1 MTVRAT
7 LRWTHADLR
16 ANRGQALFS
25 VLATAGVIAS
35 LLLAAALFSY
45 ATNPWERIF
54 TQTRGAHV
62 WLSTSAG
69 TDTAGLSRLDEVT
82 GVSGPFRTAR
92 TTVEFRG
99 VRAMVEMRAADA
111 GAPPD
116 VAGPQLL
123 SGDWLEDTPADA
135 SAPDGGGTGGRGGA
149 GDVRDEGVRGE
160 GARGQ
165 GSAYDGIVLEESLA
179 EAMWAEPGDT
189 LTFPGRGGSSRT
201 LEVVGV
207 AETAEPHYR
216 PGEEPGVGWVLPRT
230 LDTTERKSR
239 GQTVGLRL
247 GDPGDTDF
255 VVQRAV
261 TELGSDQV
269 TNVTKWQEARA
280 DAEGGYRLL
289 GLVFGVFGLG
299 ALLAGALVASGAIS
313 TRVRGQLRDISML
326 KAIGFTPAQLV
337 GSLLIQHVA
346 MAVLAV
352 ALGTGTLLAVGPHVP
367 GQIGEAVAVWQQLPG
382 HLALLLGLPA
392 GAVLLI
398 AVTAGLAAW
407 RAGRVPPVP
416 AVRVAPPA
424 VRPMSRATR
433 RALALAGSSTLL
445 LGWRSA
451 FPRRARAATSVLRLA
466 VPLMLITVALSVWAT
481 IDRFESHP
489 EEVGLPAALSARGTY
504 DARDAHHGERDA
516 RDGERADRRRL
527 AAHPDVRAVHPSTEV
542 DALVP
547 GQTGTITLRGVGTA
561 ADPYPFALAEGRR
574 PTGPDE
580 AVAGEGLLDLL
591 QADVGDWVRMTVE
604 GRPQILHLVGRNLEP
619 TEGGRVV
626 STTLDT
632 LRERDPGLRQDFSL
646 LELRPGADPRAVGAE
661 LGDGVD
667 GGLEITEVPNP
678 ADGLTPARW
687 AIAGMIGVLALI
699 VLTELL
705 TAVGACVRD
714 RGRDLLAL
722 RAVGLTPRQVSAVV
736 VASTAFLTLAATVA
750 GTGTGVLLSGW
761 LIDTQGRVSGMGAGI
776 AQLPAPWTLTGLGVA
791 AVVGAAAASLVPA
804 ARVSRRRLADSLS
817 ETL

>member
-7 LRWTHADLR
+7 LRWAHADLR

-25 VLATAGVIAS
+25 VLATAGIIAS

-69 TDTAGLSRLDEVT
+69 AEMAGLSRLDGVT
-82 GVSGPFRTAR
+82 GVSGPFRTTR
-92 TTVEFRG
+92 TTAESGG
-99 VRAMVEMRAADA
+99 VRAVLEMRAADA
-111 GAPPD
+111 GEPPE
-116 VAGPQLL
+116 VARPQLV
-123 SGDWLEDTPADA
+123 SGHWLEDAGP
-135 SAPDGGGTGGRGGA
+135 GGRPDVVQ
-149 GDVRDEGVRGE
+149 GDGVRGDGVHGE
-160 GARGQ
+160 GARGAE
-165 GSAYDGIVLEESLA
+165 STARDGIVLEESLA

-189 LTFPGRGGSSRT
+189 LTVPGSDGPRR

-207 AETAEPHYR
+207 AETAEPHYS
-216 PGEEPGVGWVLPRT
+216 PGEQPGVGWVLPGT
-230 LDTTERKSR
+230 LDSTERKGP
-239 GQTVGLRL
+239 GQTIGLRL
-247 GDPGDTDF
+247 DDPRDTDF

-269 TNVTKWQEARA
+269 AEVTKWQEARA

-337 GSLLIQHVA
+337 GSFLIQHLA

-352 ALGTGTLLAVGPHVP
+352 ALGTGTIMALGPHIP
-367 GQIGEAVAVWQQLPG
+367 GQIGEAAAVWQELPG
-382 HLALLLGLPA
+382 HFTLLFGLPA
-392 GAVLLI
+392 AAVLLI
-398 AVTAGLAAW
+398 ALTTGLAAW

-416 AVRVAPPA
+416 SVRAALPSVG
-424 VRPMSRATR
+424 PMSRVTR
-433 RALALAGSSTLL
+433 RALSLAGSSTLL

-451 FPRRARAATSVLRLA
+451 FPRRARALTAVLRLA
-466 VPLMLITVALSVWAT
+466 VPLVLITVALSVWAT
-481 IDRFESHP
+481 MDRFQSHP
-489 EEVGLPAALSARGTY
+489 EEVGLPAALTARSAHAGQL
-504 DARDAHHGERDA
+504 GEQ
-516 RDGERADRRRL
+516 ENRRML
-527 AAHPDVRAVHPSTEV
+527 AAHPDVSAVHPSTEV

-547 GQTGTITLRGVGTA
+547 GQTGTITLRGVGTE

-574 PTGPDE
+574 PNGPDE
-580 AVAGEGLLDLL
+580 AVAGEGLLKLL

-604 GRPQILHLVGRNLEP
+604 GRPQILHIVGRNLEP
-619 TEGGRVV
+619 AEGGRVI
-626 STTLDT
+626 STTLDA
-632 LRERDPGLRQDFSL
+632 LRERDPGLRQDHSL
-646 LELRPGADPRAVGAE
+646 LELRPGADPHAVSAE
-661 LGDGVD
+661 LGDRVT
-667 GGLEITEVPNP
+667 GGLEIAEVPNP

-687 AIAGMIGVLALI
+687 GIAGMIAVLALI
-699 VLTELL
+699 VVTELL
-705 TAVGACVRD
+705 TAIGACVRD

-722 RAVGLTPRQVSAVV
+722 RAIGLTPRQISTVV
-736 VASTAFLTLAATVA
+736 VASTGFLTLAAAVA

-761 LIDTQGRVSGMGAGI
+761 LIDTQGSLSGIGAGI
-776 AQLPAPWTLTGLGVA
+776 AQLPSPWTLTALGA
-791 AVVGAAAASLVPA
+791 SAVVGAVAASLLPA